1 MDERL
6 NDIEARHDDLKQ
18 YTRKFNLVIHG
29 IREHEEEDNVASVV
43 TLGKLLQVNLT
54 PGDIDIVH
62 RINTKSKDKSRSI
75 ITRFSNY
82 NARSKLQKAVK
93 NTNKQQQRIMN
104 NRDPIIQPPT
114 PRLERVSCN
123 NENLLASH

>member
-29 IREHEEEDNVASVV
+29 IPEHEEEDNVASVV

-75 ITRFSNY
+75 NTRFSNY
-82 NARSKLQKAVK
+82 NAQSKLQKAVK

-104 NRDPIIQPPT
+104 NRDPIIQLPT